1 MNSVLGRLFE
11 GLETVFLKE
20 LPDYIVIISQVKKLF
35 YVLVQKLREG
45 ILGWDKKVL
54 SEKVEEISK
63 NIDHNYTRN
72 CSRLRCFFPYFGLEL
87 PRLSLPLFSHKESV

>member
-20 LPDYIVIISQVKKLF
+20 LPDYIVKISQVKKLF

-45 ILGWDKKVL
+45 ILG
-54 SEKVEEISK
+54 
-63 NIDHNYTRN
+63 
-72 CSRLRCFFPYFGLEL
+72 
-87 PRLSLPLFSHKESV
+87 